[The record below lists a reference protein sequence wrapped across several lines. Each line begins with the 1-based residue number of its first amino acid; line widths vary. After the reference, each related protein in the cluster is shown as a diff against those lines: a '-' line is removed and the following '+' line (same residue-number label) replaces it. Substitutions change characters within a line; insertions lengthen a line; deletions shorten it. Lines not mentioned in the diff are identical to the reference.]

1 MPHEA
6 KAPLELFS
14 LQPNMILVE
23 GKIVPEKL
31 YLMRQNRQ
39 SLLAFPKLNKAVSI
53 SPHETK
59 ALWSYFAIRRI

>member
-1 MPHEA
+1 
-6 KAPLELFS
+6 
-14 LQPNMILVE
+14 MILVE